1 MKKQTLTRDQK
12 SIHLENKTI
21 TNQNNLSDEKCDQ
34 KNRSALKPLS
44 LNLILLIWVY
54 LELMI
59 FLENLLVYLKWSS
72 SPDDTLQSCLVLIV
86 WLNLWSG
93 WALKGANKDSEF
105 EICIG
110 RLFYLTES
118 RLTVVLEKLVSARF
132 KWVNL
137 KFSCEDFFLPK
148 EHAVVGRTNCLLLI
162 KSLLFYFASFPEFIL
177 TLLSFEVCDLA
188 ASIFLTSCFH
198 LTTE

>member
-54 LELMI
+54 FELMI
-59 FLENLLVYLKWSS
+59 FLKNLLVYLKWSS
-72 SPDDTLQSCLVLIV
+72 SPDDTLQSCLVLFL
-86 WLNLWSG
+86 WLNLWSR

-105 EICIG
+105 EICMG
-110 RLFYLTES
+110 RLLYLTES
-118 RLTVVLEKLVSARF
+118 GLTVVLEKLVSARF

-137 KFSCEDFFLPK
+137 KFSCEDFFLPN
-148 EHAVVGRTNCLLLI
+148 EHAVVGRTNFLLLI

-177 TLLSFEVCDLA
+177 TLLSLEVCDLA
-188 ASIFLTSCFH
+188 VWIFYTSCFH